1 MANSNSGKTL
11 LRLLGGVPAGNDDG
25 IGANSQTIEYTE
37 NGKTTRVLIDF
48 GVKLPSDEMKKKH
61 PEFTGV
67 MPDFRRFFP
76 SEDGKQAELPL
87 DAITVTHAHADH
99 LDGLIHMTLYAQAKN
114 LKMPLIIGSQYT
126 KNTFYRL
133 LRQQNLPKGMFPEFE
148 VMQPCKGKKIGK
160 IENKSIPVSH
170 TTVGAYGY
178 IFETPTAGYFNQGDN
193 RMLQS
198 HTGIGGN
205 NQMTVGMYRKSKIT
219 HFSVDS
225 TSSGNEST
233 KDITFERT
241 LSEIGRFFDE
251 TKGKQAICPVISRS
265 IENLLPILIMGKEKG
280 KKIFIDGYQAR
291 GAFRDWQNDNTVYY
305 MEHGKL
311 QSTSDKK
318 LLKELRDKG
327 TKMYCAEDF
336 RENIWDYDNIMNANA
351 DNYADTKR
359 VSFEDRVII
368 VSGAFAEVSETQRSG
383 AIRIAEGSRQ
393 TFHDGKD
400 TAWGYFQRIIEGL
413 NDQGVIDLMNLN
425 LRNGATLYL
434 NYMSEPVL
442 RKKNCQS
449 ILNNCKFLEAQ
460 LSGHSDEDGTRKNAD
475 LIASN
480 AKNFKDFL
488 KPGLKLQGLA
498 IHGNEKQRQNSIK
511 ALAGDERI
519 ECHSFC
525 NGDIVELAPGVS
537 KLIDHVNIREQ
548 KFLGIIN
555 ESNSGE
561 FVFKSL
567 DGAYDE
573 SPFGDMVLPKLS
585 QIQGREDFRTEKE
598 INKAIAL
605 EEEGGKGSMNKWMV
619 KTGKNAGKLKKMP
632 KSEEERMRD
641 IMNKEAKNQKRKED
655 KKRRKEDKK
664 NRKEARWQKQIGFA
678 NFER

>member
-1 MANSNSGKTL
+1 MANSNDGKII
-11 LRLLGGVPAGNDDG
+11 LRLIGGVPDGNNDG
-25 IGANSQTIEYTE
+25 IGANSHSIEYVE
-37 NGKTTRVLIDF
+37 NDKTTRVLIDF
-48 GVKLPSDEMKKKH
+48 GVKLPSDEIKKKH
-61 PEFTGV
+61 PEFTGI

-76 SEDGKQAELPL
+76 GENGEPAELPL
-87 DAITVTHAHADH
+87 DAITFTHAHADH
-99 LDGLIHMTLYAQAKN
+99 LDGLIYMTLWAHAHK
-114 LKMPLIIGSQYT
+114 LKMPPLIGSEYT
-126 KNTFYRL
+126 KNTLYTL
-133 LRQQNLPKGMFPEFE
+133 LRQNNLPKGEFPEFE
-148 VMQPCKGKKIGK
+148 VMQPCKGKKI
-160 IENKSIPVSH
+160 NKMETFTMPVSH
-170 TTVGAYGY
+170 PTPGAYGY
-178 IFETPTAGYFNQGDN
+178 IYEKSKFGHFDQGDN
-193 RMLQS
+193 RMLPS
-198 HTGIGGN
+198 HTGVGGD
-205 NQMTVGMYRKSKIT
+205 NQMIIGMLHKHNIT
-219 HFSVDS
+219 HFTIDS
-225 TSSGNEST
+225 TSSGNKSDR
-233 KDITFERT
+233 KITFEHT
-241 LSEIGRFFDE
+241 LDEIRRFFRE
-251 TKGKQAICPVISRS
+251 NKGKQKIFPVISRS
-265 IENLLPILIMGKEKG
+265 VENLLPILIVAAEEGE
-280 KKIFIDGYQAR
+280 KIFLDGYQAR
-291 GAFRDWQNDNTVYY
+291 CAFNSWQDISTIYY
-305 MEHGKL
+305 MEKGEL
-311 QSTSDKK
+311 CSTSSKNMAS
-318 LLKELRDKG
+318 LRDKG
-327 TKMYCAEDF
+327 IKIYCADDF
-336 RENIWDYDNIMNANA
+336 REYIWDYDNIKNSNA
-351 DNYADTKR
+351 DKYAER
-359 VSFEDRVII
+359 VSNKGQRSII

-383 AIRIAEGSRQ
+383 AIRIAEGSHQ
-393 TFHDGKD
+393 TFQDGKD

-442 RKKNCQS
+442 RKKNCRS

-537 KLIDHVNIREQ
+537 KLIDHIDIQEQ

-555 ESNSGE
+555 EPNSGE

-567 DGAYDE
+567 DGRYDE
-573 SPFGDMVLPKLS
+573 SMFGDMVLPKLS
-585 QIQGREDFRTEKE
+585 QIQSREDFRTEKE
-598 INKAIAL
+598 INKAKAL

-632 KSEEERMRD
+632 KSKEERMRD

-664 NRKEARWQKQIGFA
+664 NRKEARWQKQIIFA
-678 NFER
+678 DFER

>member
-1 MANSNSGKTL
+1 MANSDKGKTL

-48 GVKLPSDEMKKKH
+48 GVKLPSDEIKKKH
-61 PEFTGV
+61 PDFTGI

-76 SEDGKQAELPL
+76 GENGEPAELPI
-87 DAITVTHAHADH
+87 DAITLTHCHADH
-99 LDGLIHMTLYAQAKN
+99 LDGLIYMTLWAHAHK
-114 LKMPLIIGSQYT
+114 LKMPPIIGSQYS
-126 KNTFYRL
+126 KNTLYRL
-133 LRQQNLPKGMFPEFE
+133 LRQQNLPKGDFPEFE

-160 IENKSIPVSH
+160 IEIKSMPVSH

-219 HFSVDS
+219 HFTVDS
-225 TSSGNEST
+225 TSSGNENS
-233 KDITFERT
+233 KNITFERT
-241 LSEIGRFFDE
+241 LEEIGRFFNE
-251 TKGKQAICPVISRS
+251 TKGKQAISPVISRS
-265 IENLLPILIMGKEKG
+265 IENLLPILIQGKEHG
-280 KKIFIDGYQAR
+280 KKIFIDGYQLR

-336 RENIWDYDNIMNANA
+336 REHVWDYDNIMNANA
-351 DNYADTKR
+351 DNFARSVGNK
-359 VSFEDRVII
+359 DRLVI

-383 AIRIAEGSRQ
+383 AIRIAEDSHQ
-393 TFHDGKD
+393 TFHAGKD
-400 TAWGYFQRIIEGL
+400 TAVLFAQRIIEGL
-413 NDQGVIDLMNLN
+413 NDQGVIDMMNGY
-425 LRNGATLYL
+425 LRQGAEIYL

-442 RKKNCQS
+442 RKKNCHS

-460 LSGHSDEDGTRKNAD
+460 LSGHSDEKGTEENAD
-475 LIASN
+475 RIASN
-480 AKNFKDFL
+480 AKNFKDFD
-488 KPGLKLQGLA
+488 KSGARLQALA
-498 IHGNEKQRQNSIK
+498 IHGNEGQRQNSIK
-511 ALAGDERI
+511 ALSGDKRI
-519 ECHSFC
+519 ECLSFC
-525 NGDIVELAPGVS
+525 NGDVVELAPGIS
-537 KLIDHVNIREQ
+537 KLVEHIDVSEQ
-548 KFLGIIN
+548 KFWGIIN
-555 ESNSGE
+555 EPNCGE

-567 DGAYDE
+567 DGVYDN
-573 SPFGDMVLPKLS
+573 GMQDDMVLPKLS

-598 INKAIAL
+598 INKATAL
-605 EEEGGKGSMNKWMV
+605 EEEGVKASMNKWMV

-632 KSEEERMRD
+632 KSKKDRKRD

-664 NRKEARWQKQIGFA
+664 NRKEARWQKQIVFTD
-678 NFER
+678 FER